1 MMIVNLSMKLPDTH
15 LHSIICSK
23 TLGSPFEKLE
33 ELVLSTPSGKLYAWS
48 GETTDEEEKNKL
60 SKEVIKSFDLPAT
73 HQCSFAIEKK
83 YHEISSRAWSVFTDD
98 RRAELQQVF
107 DRTWREVMET
117 GVLQENTKSVERFRP
132 KVRI

>member
-1 MMIVNLSMKLPDTH
+1 MMLVNLNMKLPDTH

-23 TLGSPFEKLE
+23 ALGSPFENLE

-48 GETTDEEEKNKL
+48 GETTEKEEKNKL

-83 YHEISSRAWSVFTDD
+83 YHEISSRQWRVFTDD
-98 RRAELQQVF
+98 RRNELQQVF
-107 DRTWREVMET
+107 DRTWIEVMET
-117 GVLQENTKSVERFRP
+117 GVLQEKTKSVERSRP
-132 KVRI
+132 RARI